1 MMTIILQKIL
11 LGQTT
16 TELSDCSIQQIGKQ
30 LSFLSPSECWNNK
43 RNAEKGENWMGD
55 KVATIV
61 FSCKFKEMI
70 M

>member
-16 TELSDCSIQQIGKQ
+16 TELSECSIQQIGKH
-30 LSFLSPSECWNNK
+30 LSFLSPSDCMNHKQHEETGEK
-43 RNAEKGENWMGD
+43 RTGD
-55 KVATIV
+55 KLATIV
-61 FSCKFKEMI
+61 FSCKFREMV